1 MGLGREVAIIGVGL
15 HPYGVFPDK
24 SYDQIL
30 VDAVLKALKDADLQW
45 RDIQYASGGITPYHG
60 VQGLVPCSI
69 VADKLGHT
77 GIPMNNS
84 YTNCATGTAAFRDAY
99 NMVGGGVCDI
109 AMVVAADKTLGGFYP
124 VMGGPKDKDNFDWIR
139 FEMVGMAN
147 PAYWAIDAMRRMVD
161 YGTTEEDFAMVKV
174 QCSRHGHDNP
184 NARFRKMYTLEEV
197 MNSPVVSYPLRLFEI
212 CATSDAAACIILASM
227 DQARKRTTKPITVAA
242 STTGSSLFGDDTM
255 RPFDLATGLGTNSGL
270 KVSESVQAIK
280 MAYEDAGIG
289 PEDLDFVELPDNS
302 SWHFFSYCEA
312 IGLCKIGEAEQLLR
326 SGDTAIGGR
335 IPVCP
340 SGGASSFGEAIPVQQ
355 LMEVHEIVQQL
366 RGNAG
371 SRQVKDAKVALAQTY
386 GGQGNSG
393 TIILKV

>member
-1 MGLGREVAIIGVGL
+1 MGVNREVAIIGVGL
-15 HPYGVFPDK
+15 HPYGIYPDK
-24 SYDQIL
+24 TYDDLLIY
-30 VDAVLKALKDADLQW
+30 AVMKALKDANVEW

-84 YTNCATGTAAFRDAY
+84 YTNCATGTAAFRDAH
-99 NMVGGGVCDI
+99 NAVGSGQCDI
-109 AMVVAADKTLGGFYP
+109 AMVMAADKTLGGFYP
-124 VMGGPKDKDNFDWIR
+124 VMGGHKGKDNFDWIR

-147 PAYWAIDAMRRMVD
+147 PAYWAMDAMRRMVE

-174 QCSRHGHDNP
+174 QCSQNGYDNP
-184 NARFRKMYTLEEV
+184 NARFRKIYTLEEV
-197 MNSPVVSYPLRLFEI
+197 RSSPIVSYPLRLFEI
-212 CATSDAAACIILASM
+212 CATSDAAAAIVLSSM
-227 DQARKRTTKPITVAA
+227 DIARARTVKPITVAA
-242 STTGSSLFGDDTM
+242 STTGSSVYGDDTM
-255 RPFDLATGLGTNSGL
+255 RPFDLSTAVKANSGL

-280 MAYEDAGIG
+280 MAYEGSGIG
-289 PEDLDFVELPDNS
+289 PEDLDLVELPDNS

-312 IGLCKIGEAEQLLR
+312 VGLCKVGEAEKLLR
-326 SGDTAIGGR
+326 SGDTAIGGK

-340 SGGASSFGEAIPVQQ
+340 SGGASTFGEAIPVQQ

-371 SRQVKDAKVALAQTY
+371 RRQVMNAKVGLAQTY

-393 TIILKV
+393 TIILKR